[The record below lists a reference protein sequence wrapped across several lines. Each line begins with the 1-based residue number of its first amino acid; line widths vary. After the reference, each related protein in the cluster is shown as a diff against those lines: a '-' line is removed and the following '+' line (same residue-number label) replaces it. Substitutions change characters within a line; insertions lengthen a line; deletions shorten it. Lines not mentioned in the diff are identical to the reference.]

1 MHAHAHLVTAE
12 KARTWVEEVTK
23 KKEKKTPEVEMLKKK
38 SFLTAG
44 TKSTKTEKK
53 KKKIDRKRKICN
65 AGQHNIC
72 TLFHN
77 P

>member
-1 MHAHAHLVTAE
+1 
-12 KARTWVEEVTK
+12 
-23 KKEKKTPEVEMLKKK
+23 MLKKK

-44 TKSTKTEKK
+44 TKSTKTEK

>member
-1 MHAHAHLVTAE
+1 
-12 KARTWVEEVTK
+12 
-23 KKEKKTPEVEMLKKK
+23 MLKKK

-44 TKSTKTEKK
+44 TKSTKTE